1 MSQYK
6 VCLEGENVTTVILRG
21 SIFAIDYSAICMRKD
36 DAVNIRAYADTIRG
50 RYTGNKTKM
59 LEDLPYSLRERFD
72 GNYALDEL
80 L

>member
-6 VCLEGENVTTVILRG
+6 VCLEWENVVTVILRG
-21 SIFAIDYSAICMRKD
+21 SIFAIDYSAICMRED

-59 LEDLPYSLRERFD
+59 LKDLPCSLRERFN
-72 GNYALDEL
+72 GHYALDEL

>member
-6 VCLEGENVTTVILRG
+6 VCLEGENVVTVILRG
-21 SIFAIDYSAICMRKD
+21 SIFAIDYSAICMRED
-36 DAVNIRAYADTIRG
+36 NTVNIRAYADTIRG

-59 LEDLPYSLRERFD
+59 LEDLPCSLRERFN
-72 GNYALDEL
+72 GHYALDEL